1 MQKYESIERG
11 IANNDIVGLREAI
24 GSICYTSRDFSSGE
38 FDEVLRYVESKGIK
52 LKDDTLDGDLISD
65 GKTAYTDEDFARAV
79 FMLKKNFCKERIA
92 DVKKIGKA
100 LTCFCTDIANWYKP
114 KKSPKPSGGKQS
126 RQNTSGGDRS
136 GNHTNRNNNSSDS
149 IPVKPKNS
157 FAVRNYEDVR
167 RRFYCGD
174 GKYKRYCIECSDL
187 RKCKQ
192 NPTKSL
198 REWGFLH
205 QKDFEEFR
213 KMGLKKN
220 KDFLKKWR

>member
-52 LKDDTLDGDLISD
+52 LKDDTLDGELISD

-100 LTCFCTDIANWYKP
+100 LYKKTAPVSVKSSQTGTSPNVKRHREESNLGKILPVAIGAAIILIA
-114 KKSPKPSGGKQS
+114 
-126 RQNTSGGDRS
+126 
-136 GNHTNRNNNSSDS
+136 
-149 IPVKPKNS
+149 IIILLIV
-157 FAVRNYEDVR
+157 
-167 RRFYCGD
+167 
-174 GKYKRYCIECSDL
+174 
-187 RKCKQ
+187 
-192 NPTKSL
+192 
-198 REWGFLH
+198 FL
-205 QKDFEEFR
+205 
-213 KMGLKKN
+213 
-220 KDFLKKWR
+220 